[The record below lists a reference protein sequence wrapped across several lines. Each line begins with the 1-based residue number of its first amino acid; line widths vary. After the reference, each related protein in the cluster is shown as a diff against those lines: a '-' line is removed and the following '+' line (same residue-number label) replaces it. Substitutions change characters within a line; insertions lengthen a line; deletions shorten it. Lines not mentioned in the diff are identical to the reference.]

1 MADPVEVLP
10 LRTVS
15 HGPYDLMRGVAR
27 EVDKHAAGQLAA
39 AGLVEIVRHSA
50 QPPGAVTPEDKL
62 PAPITPEDGLLA
74 EWRLTGLKSSPAVY
88 LRRTPDGPRSAL
100 ARRLVEAGLGAG

>member
-15 HGPYDLMRGVAR
+15 HGPYDLMRGVVR
-27 EVDKHAAGQLAA
+27 TVDGQTAAQLRAAGMVEIIAA
-39 AGLVEIVRHSA
+39 AR
-50 QPPGAVTPEDKL
+50 PPGAVTPEDKL
-62 PAPITPEDGLLA
+62 PAPTTPEDALLA
-74 EWRLTGLKSSPAVY
+74 EWRETGLKSSPAVY

-100 ARRLVEAGLGAG
+100 ARRLVTAGLGAG